1 MRFVPVFAL
10 AAVAAPLFSLS
21 AAAQADAAQCIVAG
35 RLADGAWAPRFGAVQ
50 LLSQDGRTLFAA
62 DRQALGQV
70 RQARLA
76 QPALLSR
83 CDGNNP
89 LARADDEPP
98 QAKGRVPAVSAGLV
112 EVESVAFPKLRTG
125 GELVELKLR
134 VPAER
139 VVMLA
144 R

>member
-1 MRFVPVFAL
+1 MRFLPVIAL
-10 AAVAAPLFSLS
+10 AFAAAPLFSLP
-21 AAAQADAAQCIVAG
+21 AAAQADASQCIVAG

-50 LLSQDGRTLFAA
+50 LLSADGRSLLTA

-89 LARADDEPP
+89 LARADDEPA
-98 QAKGRVPAVSAGLV
+98 QAKTRAPAVSAGC
-112 EVESVAFPKLRTG
+112 
-125 GELVELKLR
+125 
-134 VPAER
+134 
-139 VVMLA
+139 
-144 R
+144 